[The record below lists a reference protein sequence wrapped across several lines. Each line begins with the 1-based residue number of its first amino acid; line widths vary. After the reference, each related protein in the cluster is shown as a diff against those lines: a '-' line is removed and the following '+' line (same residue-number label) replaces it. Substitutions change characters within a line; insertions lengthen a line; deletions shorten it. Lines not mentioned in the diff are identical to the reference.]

1 MGTETK
7 SVDELASM
15 IERQHQHAFC
25 LPTSTGSFYP
35 DFVAL
40 LNDER
45 ILVVEYKGAHLDNED
60 SREKE
65 LIGKVWA
72 EKSGNLFL
80 MVWKKIKREKIWTS
94 RLTES

>member
-7 SVDELASM
+7 SVDELVSM
-15 IERQHQHAFC
+15 IERQPQHAFC

-60 SREKE
+60 SRKKE

-80 MVWKKIKREKIWTS
+80 MVWEKIWTS